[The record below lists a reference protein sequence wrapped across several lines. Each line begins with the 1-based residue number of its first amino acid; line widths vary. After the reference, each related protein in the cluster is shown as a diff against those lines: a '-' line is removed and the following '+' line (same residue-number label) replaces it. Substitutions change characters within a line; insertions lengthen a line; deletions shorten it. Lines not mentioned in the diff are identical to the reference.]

1 MIIALQTPKF
11 VLQESYRNITIILKK
26 EKTIAKS

>member
-11 VLQESYRNITIILKK
+11 VLQESYKNITIVLKN
-26 EKTIAKS
+26 EKGIAK